1 MNSEATVRLTVFI
14 SIFAV
19 MAIWEFLQPAR
30 TTLLS
35 RSIRWRSNVAIV
47 VIGALMSRIVL
58 PGALVGVALWS
69 ESINL
74 GLFYTLSLPLWVT
87 ITISVLLLDIVI
99 YWQHRWF
106 HRIPLLWR
114 LHKVHHAD
122 SHVDTTTGLRF
133 HPIEIVL
140 SLFIKALVVAV
151 LGVPAIA
158 VVIFEVALNGF
169 AIFNHANIRLPRK
182 LDDVVGKVLV
192 TQRLHRIHH
201 SQRWQESNS
210 NFGFSVTWWDKLF
223 GSYTHEA
230 SKDDSRILIG
240 QKDYPAS
247 KKNASLLTLL
257 CLPFHKSKQTKRKPI
272 HK

>member
-1 MNSEATVRLTVFI
+1 MNNEVIVRLAVFI

-30 TTLLS
+30 AAKIG
-35 RSIRWRSNVAIV
+35 RNIRWRSNFAIV
-47 VIGALMSRIVL
+47 VIGALVSRIVL
-58 PGALVGVALWS
+58 PGALVGVALWA
-69 ESINL
+69 ENVNF
-74 GLFYTLSLPLWVT
+74 GLFYRLSFPLWVT
-87 ITISVLLLDIVI
+87 VTLSVLLLDIVI

-122 SHVDTTTGLRF
+122 SHVDTSTGLRF

-140 SLFIKALVVAV
+140 SLFIKAFAVAA

-182 LDDVVGKVLV
+182 LDDLVGKVLI

-201 SQRWQESNS
+201 SQRWQESNT
-210 NFGFSVTWWDKLF
+210 NFGFSVSWWDKLF
-223 GSYTHEA
+223 GSYTYEA
-230 SKDDSRILIG
+230 SKDDNKILIG
-240 QKDYPAS
+240 QKDYPATAG
-247 KKNASLLTLL
+247 NASLLTLL
-257 CLPFHKSKQTKRKPI
+257 SLPFHKSKKNKSKPI
-272 HK
+272 PK